1 LFIVIFSAGNKKTR
15 GVFEMNFKKSIG
27 SVLTTLF
34 IITSLAACGTTDN
47 GTTEP
52 KKVVTGSKGETPA
65 GIVAG
70 KLTPAL
76 ENVVK
81 EGKLTY
87 IFTIKNDKEV
97 DDVLKYTS
105 SQQYDYKL
113 VDSKGNIAYTYSMDK
128 LFMQALSEQ
137 TLKPGEIVQFEID
150 LSEDLKKLSPGTYQF
165 EVWSTAT
172 DREDLKA
179 KAEFNWGGEGEGLEE
194 EAGKL
199 GGAVVTYVGLM
210 DQNSIEVINEKGEHE
225 HYRLSDTVKPV
236 FETLEKDAKLTIHY
250 GITSDGQKIIEE
262 VITE

>member
-1 LFIVIFSAGNKKTR
+1 
-15 GVFEMNFKKSIG
+15 MNIKKSIG

-34 IITSLAACGTTDN
+34 IITSLAACGTSEN

-52 KKVVTGSKGETPA
+52 KKIVTGSNGEAPV

-70 KLTPAL
+70 QLTPSL
-76 ENVVK
+76 EKVMK

-87 IFTIKNDKEV
+87 IFTIKNDKDVE
-97 DDVLKYTS
+97 DVLKYTS

-113 VDSKGNIAYTYSMDK
+113 IDSKGNIAYTYSMDK
-128 LFMQALSEQ
+128 LFMQATSEQ
-137 TLKPGEIVQFEID
+137 TVKQGEIVQFEID
-150 LSEDLKKLSPGTYQF
+150 LSEDLKKLAPGTYQF

-172 DREDLKA
+172 DREELKA
-179 KAEFNWGGEGEGLEE
+179 KSEFNWGGEGEGLEE

-199 GGAVVTYVGLM
+199 AGAVVTYVGLM
-210 DQNSIEVINEKGEHE
+210 DQNSIEVINENGNHE
-225 HYRLSDTVKPV
+225 HYRLSDTVKPD
-236 FETLEKDAKLTIHY
+236 FETLEKDAKITIHY